1 MAKISRGGLGM
12 LVLMDGNTYE
22 MSELEAWK
30 LLNVCKNMIPKGIYA
45 IEKTTFI
52 ELKNEFYSD
61 DNELN
66 DAIANYARKG
76 FKVHFNGSV

>member
-1 MAKISRGGLGM
+1 MAEISCGGPDM

-30 LLNVCKNMIPKGIYA
+30 LLNVAKNLVHKGIYA
-45 IEKTTFI
+45 IEKTTFV

-66 DAIANYARKG
+66 NAIANYAQKG
-76 FKVHFNGSV
+76 FKVYFNGGS